1 MRLGTRATLIG
12 ALLFLSACE
21 ERQPVMPMM
30 VEGGDPERGKVAARA
45 FGCGSCHRIPTVPGA
60 EGNVGPPLDGLAQQ
74 GYIAG
79 VLANTP
85 ENMVRWI
92 MNPQEINP
100 GTAMPD
106 LGVTE
111 GQARDI
117 AAFLYSIE
125 ER

>member
-1 MRLGTRATLIG
+1 MSMVCRVALIG
-12 ALLFLSACE
+12 ALLLLSACE
-21 ERQPVMPMM
+21 EQQLVVPM
-30 VEGGDPERGKVAARA
+30 VVDGGNPERGEVAIRA
-45 FGCGSCHRIPTVPGA
+45 FGCGSCHRVPDVPGA
-60 EGNVGPPLDGLAQQ
+60 DANVGPPLDGLARQ

-92 MNPQEINP
+92 MDPQEINP
-100 GTAMPD
+100 RTAMPD

-117 AAFLYSIE
+117 AAFLFSIE